1 MNLTIHRGSKEIG
14 GSCVEVESQG
24 KRLLIDLGLP
34 LDAEGDP
41 RQFLPKVAGLDGKG
55 QSLLG
60 ILISHPHQ
68 DHFGLLA
75 EVALTIKTGMGAAAR
90 RILLAAG
97 PFMPNKYEPPPT
109 GWDFESENPLQI
121 GPFTVTPFL
130 VDHSAYDSYALL
142 IEADGKKVFYS
153 GDFRAHGRKGS
164 LFDKMIQRPPHDI
177 DVLLLEGTCIGR
189 IKDGESFPTEQELEA
204 KFIEA
209 FSATKGLS
217 LVQCS
222 AQNID
227 RIVSICRA
235 CKQTGR
241 TLVIDLYASAV
252 LEATGNLKLPQSS
265 WDGVALF
272 MPQSQRIKVKN
283 NKWFDLLSRHS
294 KNRIFIMGHPQKKQ
308 WPKDLIQKNPEK
320 YVLLFRPLHIGDLE
334 QGDCLA
340 GASYI
345 YSQWEGYRKRK
356 DFDEVNVFLKRHGI
370 KEQHIHTSGHASP
383 ADLQKFAKALKPG
396 KLVPIHTFEPER
408 YKELFENVE
417 IHKDGEPWKVE

>member
-41 RQFLPKVAGLDGKG
+41 RQFLPKMSGLDGKDP
-55 QSLLG
+55 SLLG

-68 DHFGLLA
+68 DHYGLLA
-75 EVALTIKTGMGAAAR
+75 EVAPTIKTGMGAAAR
-90 RILLAAG
+90 RILIAAG
-97 PFMPNKYEPPPT
+97 PFMPNKYTPPPT
-109 GWDFESENPLQI
+109 GWDFESEKPIRI
-121 GPFTVTPFL
+121 GPFTVTPYL

-142 IEADGKKVFYS
+142 IEADGKRVFYS

-164 LFDKMIQRPPHDI
+164 LFDKMIQHPPKNI
-177 DVLLLEGTCIGR
+177 DALLLEGTCIGR
-189 IKDGESFPTEQELEA
+189 INDSESFPTEQDLEA

-209 FSATKGLS
+209 FTAAKGLA

-227 RIVSICRA
+227 RLVSVCRA

-252 LEATGNLKLPQSS
+252 LEATQNLRLPQSS
-265 WDGVALF
+265 WDGMALF
-272 MPQSQRIKVKN
+272 MPKSQKEKVFKN
-283 NKWFDLLSRHS
+283 EWFPLLRRHSRH
-294 KNRIFIMGHPQKKQ
+294 RVLIMNDPRKKP
-308 WPKDLIQKNPEK
+308 WRGDLVQKNPEK

-345 YSQWEGYRKRK
+345 YSQWGGYRERK
-356 DFDEVNVFLKRHGI
+356 DFDEVTAFLKRHNI
-370 KEQHIHTSGHASP
+370 QEQHIHTSGHASP
-383 ADLQKFAKALKPG
+383 ADLKKFAAAMDPKKV
-396 KLVPIHTFEPER
+396 VPIHSFAPDM
-408 YKELFENVE
+408 YNELFPNVE
-417 IHKDGEPWKVE
+417 IHHDQQKWDV

>member
-24 KRLLIDLGLP
+24 QRLLLDLGLP

-41 RQFLPKVAGLDGKG
+41 RQFLPKVSGLDGRDP
-55 QSLLG
+55 SLLG

-75 EVALTIKTGMGAAAR
+75 QIPADIPIGMGFAAHRILTAAA
-90 RILLAAG
+90 
-97 PFMPNKYEPPPT
+97 PFMKDSPPPPRLT
-109 GWDFESENPLQI
+109 WGFQNRKPVQI
-121 GPFTVTPFL
+121 GPFTITPHL

-142 IEADGKKVFYS
+142 VEADEKKVFYS
-153 GDFRAHGRKGS
+153 GDFRAHGRKS
-164 LFDKMIQRPPHDI
+164 FLFEEMLRNPLNGI
-177 DVLLLEGTCIGR
+177 DVLFLEGTCIGR
-189 IKDGESFPTEQELEA
+189 IKDGESFPTEKDVEA
-204 KFIEA
+204 KFKETL
-209 FSATKGLS
+209 SATEGLA
-217 LVQCS
+217 LVHCS

-272 MPQSQRIKVKN
+272 MPKSQRIKVKN
-283 NKWFDLLSRHS
+283 NRWFGLLRRHS
-294 KNRIFIMGHPQKKQ
+294 KNRIFIMGHPKKKQ

-334 QGDCLA
+334 QGNCLA

-345 YSQWEGYRKRK
+345 YSQWEGYRERK
-356 DFDEVNVFLKRHGI
+356 DFDEVNAFLKRHGI
-370 KEQHIHTSGHASP
+370 KDHHIHTSGHASP
-383 ADLQKFAKALKPG
+383 ADLQNFVTALKP
-396 KLVPIHTFEPER
+396 KKVVPIHSFEPER

-417 IHKDGEPWKVE
+417 IHKDGESWT